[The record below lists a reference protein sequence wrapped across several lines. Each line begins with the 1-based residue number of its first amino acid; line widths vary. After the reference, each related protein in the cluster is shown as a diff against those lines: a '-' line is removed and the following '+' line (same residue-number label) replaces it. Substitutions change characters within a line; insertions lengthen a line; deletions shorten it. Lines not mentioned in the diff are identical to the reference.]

1 MNGLRA
7 SNVIELRAEDVNEAE
22 ASNDYPGYFT
32 FTNSR
37 YKMEEKSSFFR
48 KSYLTFEDL
57 CEEITTYSKLVIQ

>member
-1 MNGLRA
+1 MNGLRS

-37 YKMEEKSSFFR
+37 YKTSTIYGGKVVILP
-48 KSYLTFEDL
+48 K
-57 CEEITTYSKLVIQ
+57 KLFDI